1 MEKAFIFDV
10 FGTLVDWRE
19 GVAKVAGIAFEA
31 RGLDTDPYGFA
42 EDWRARYDPAMER
55 IRAGDRGYVPLDIL
69 HRENLDGSLAAF
81 GIEAEF
87 DDEARNTLNHAW
99 EHLPPWPDVAEGL
112 DRLRRLGFLAP
123 CSNASVALSVRLA
136 RFAGLQW
143 DAIVGAE
150 TAQAYKPDPKV
161 YERSARTLGLP
172 ANRIVMV
179 AAHNSDLAAAAD
191 AGLQTAFIPRPS
203 EHGPGQT
210 KDLAAEGDWSYVAK
224 DLVDLAGQIEAR
236 S

>member
-19 GVAKVAGIAFEA
+19 GVAKFANVAFEA
-31 RGLDTDPYGFA
+31 RGLDTDPYRFA
-42 EDWRARYDPAMER
+42 EHWRSRYDPAMER
-55 IRAGDRGYVPLDIL
+55 VRAGDRGYVPLDIL
-69 HRENLDGSLAAF
+69 HRENLDETLTAF

-87 DDEARNTLNHAW
+87 DDEARVELNHAW
-99 EHLPPWPDVAEGL
+99 EHLPPWPDVAEGM
-112 DRLRRLGFLAP
+112 DRLRRFGLLGP

-150 TAQAYKPDPKV
+150 TAQAYKPALEV
-161 YERSARTLGLP
+161 YKRSARTLGLP
-172 ANRIVMV
+172 TNHIVMV
-179 AAHNSDLAAAAD
+179 AAHNVDLAAAAD
-191 AGLQTAFIPRPS
+191 AGLQTAFIPRLS

-210 KDLAAEGDWSYVAK
+210 NDLTAEGDWSYVAQ
-224 DLVDLAGQIEAR
+224 DLVHLAEQIEAR